1 MLTPEKMNR
10 LQAVKNGRSMAD
22 VVAKSTASREKLNL
36 LMANTSTPKNNRA
49 FFVCSTR
56 TPKENRLAVFLSMV
70 GYSGRYFTD
79 CLPLTTASHTAVP
92 YRQTVES
99 LAVDSKN
106 QLMESIKMNPYTLKA
121 YTGNQSYAL
130 NPEKMNRLQ
139 AVKNGRSMVSTTTFN
154 GNRNRYTSGI
164 FLPKIPFTN
173 GSGLLGFIRLSI
185 ELAVRATRRNKTGI
199 RANNADCLKAV
210 VEPLSHLSKVQ
221 AISFNHKLTE
231 TFKMNPYTLNAYTGN
246 QFYTLLNTTRSISDL
261 GGIYA

>member
-1 MLTPEKMNR
+1 MPQQFLGNKEF
-10 LQAVKNGRSMAD
+10 L
-22 VVAKSTASREKLNL
+22 KL
-36 LMANTSTPKNNRA
+36 
-49 FFVCSTR
+49 
-56 TPKENRLAVFLSMV
+56 
-70 GYSGRYFTD
+70 
-79 CLPLTTASHTAVP
+79 CLD
-92 YRQTVES
+92 Y
-99 LAVDSKN
+99 
-106 QLMESIKMNPYTLKA
+106 
-121 YTGNQSYAL
+121 
-130 NPEKMNRLQ
+130 
-139 AVKNGRSMVSTTTFN
+139 
-154 GNRNRYTSGI
+154 GI
-164 FLPKIPFTN
+164 FLPKIPFTK